1 MSFPFF
7 SSLPAIPEFHPP
19 MFIKRLNQRLPQW
32 PHAASLC
39 LALNAAVSLKLLPE
53 EAVQLCSGRR
63 ILVAV
68 NDTGSR
74 ALFTCLNG
82 IFQPV
87 WRETASADVRFHGD
101 LYAYLKLFF
110 RQEDPDT
117 LFFNRLLTIEGDTE
131 LGLGIKNLLDSL
143 ELPQQPFRR
152 FFAQCFGE
160 A

>member
-1 MSFPFF
+1 MKLF
-7 SSLPAIPEFHPP
+7 SSMPSIPEFHPP
-19 MFIKRLNQRLPQW
+19 MFIRRLNERLPQW

-39 LALNAAVSLKLLPE
+39 LALNAAVSLKILPE

-68 NDTGSR
+68 NDTGAR

-82 IFQPV
+82 MFQPV

-101 LYAYLKLFF
+101 MHAYLKLFF

-117 LFFNRLLTIEGDTE
+117 LFFNRQLTIEGDTE
-131 LGLGIKNLLDSL
+131 LGLAIKNLLDSL
-143 ELPQQPFRR
+143 EFPQPSFRR
-152 FFAQCFGE
+152 FFAQRFGE